1 MPDTND
7 FIVYNFV
14 GKTAVSPTILK
25 SVGVIFSPYLRLDPI
40 SAAGADDGWI
50 SADFFNRKFERIGLE
65 AVGNIFPRNRIRFAR
80 PTDAVAELHRQKSA
94 SSGAA

>member
-14 GKTAVSPTILK
+14 GKTTVSSTILK
-25 SVGVIFSPYLRLDPI
+25 SVGVIFSPDLRLDPI
-40 SAAGADDGWI
+40 SAAGADDGGI

-65 AVGNIFPRNRIRFAR
+65 TVGNIFPRNRIRFAG
-80 PTDAVAELHRQKSA
+80 PSDTVAEFHRQKSA
-94 SSGAA
+94 PSGAA